1 MSRENSSQ
9 QRESDAIAIETTDSS
24 TGNRKPLRKSDAI
37 VIETSSS
44 SSGNRNVFKPLRP
57 KFWRTRIC
65 GYWERG
71 QCPNGAKCW
80 YAHGQSEL
88 QPHNASSAADPRLN
102 SPPVAD
108 SFRSNAVAPRPI
120 PAQRRFVPVIRSSK
134 TSATTVTGVRSRNF
148 FPVSAGVRPRESRY
162 FPEGKKIVGIYADW
176 LEDEDDDGCS

>member
-1 MSRENSSQ
+1 M
-9 QRESDAIAIETTDSS
+9 T
-24 TGNRKPLRKSDAI
+24 
-37 VIETSSS
+37 
-44 SSGNRNVFKPLRP
+44 
-57 KFWRTRIC
+57 
-65 GYWERG
+65 
-71 QCPNGAKCW
+71 
-80 YAHGQSEL
+80 EL

-102 SPPVAD
+102 SPPIPAQPLSAPVAD
-108 SFRSNAVAPRPI
+108 SFKSNAATSRPI